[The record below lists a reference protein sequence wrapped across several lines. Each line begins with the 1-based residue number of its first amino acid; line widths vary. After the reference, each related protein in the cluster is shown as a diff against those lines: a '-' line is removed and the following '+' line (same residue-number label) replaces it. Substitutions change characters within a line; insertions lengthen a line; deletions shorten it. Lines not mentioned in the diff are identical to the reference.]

1 MADFA
6 TLSVEFKSIGID
18 RTNKDLNKLQG
29 SAGRAEKHIESLV
42 KTIGRLKSLL
52 AVGLGIQG
60 ISTIIQM
67 TDKMTALNTQIKFV
81 TSSTQEYKKVKP
93 ELFDIAQRT
102 RGSLE
107 ATTTLYV
114 RSSRALKDYKYSQ
127 KQVLVFTE
135 TLNKAMAVGGVGAQE
150 QATALFQLSQA
161 LGSGRLQGDEFKSIS
176 ESAPIILDVVAE
188 YMGKS
193 RAEVQKLASEG
204 KITSKIILNQLV
216 AQVRKSRNH
225 LRKCP

>member
-81 TSSTQEYKKVKP
+81 TSSTQEYKK
-93 ELFDIAQRT
+93 
-102 RGSLE
+102 
-107 ATTTLYV
+107 
-114 RSSRALKDYKYSQ
+114 
-127 KQVLVFTE
+127 
-135 TLNKAMAVGGVGAQE
+135 
-150 QATALFQLSQA
+150 
-161 LGSGRLQGDEFKSIS
+161 
-176 ESAPIILDVVAE
+176 
-188 YMGKS
+188 
-193 RAEVQKLASEG
+193 
-204 KITSKIILNQLV
+204 
-216 AQVRKSRNH
+216 
-225 LRKCP
+225 